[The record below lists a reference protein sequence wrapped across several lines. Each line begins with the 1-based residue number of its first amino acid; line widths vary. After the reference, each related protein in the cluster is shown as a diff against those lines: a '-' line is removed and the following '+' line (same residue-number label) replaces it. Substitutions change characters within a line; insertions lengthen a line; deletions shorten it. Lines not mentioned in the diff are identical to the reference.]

1 MTRKI
6 IEIGPFKILLW
17 DTQLFLIIVGIIAV
31 LGLIVALFVGGIAWF
46 AFHAIGTSE
55 AADQART
62 YLRNNQVLKQDIGE
76 VKDYGSFVT
85 GNVNAHNGDGEATL
99 YLKVIGEKRNVNA
112 RVDLSYRNNRSW
124 RVTGASYE
132 RDGETVDLMQGYGPP
147 SSPTPPP
154 N

>member
-1 MTRKI
+1 MSTK
-6 IEIGPFKILLW
+6 KILL
-17 DTQLFLIIVGIIAV
+17 IIGGIVLV

-55 AADQART
+55 AADTART

-76 VKDYGSFVT
+76 AKDFGSFVT